1 MKHLL
6 IFLIVCSGLFPATFI
21 LGREVQSHGLLFEQW
36 LRETF
41 FGGYQP
47 GSHTQKWDIPATA
60 NLDHGRLPVNPKAA
74 KHGSMVGLGDALR
87 QFEIDESFLLIV
99 GFWEQTTPTEKRW
112 TNIQTVTVTP
122 EIWRKLWSPVT
133 FEDLKK
139 LDSVIRDKSLS
150 LEEARK
156 RAQSIKM
163 KSPFTNAV
171 IQVNPKLDSSQRRLQ
186 CSLRFSD
193 FFLHLAPKA
202 SSQRQPIPQVFGVP
216 VPATFESA
224 PRKLGPH

>member
-6 IFLIVCSGLFPATFI
+6 ILLIVCSGIFPATFI
-21 LGREVQSHGLLFEQW
+21 LGREVQSHGLLFEKW

-47 GSHTQKWDIPATA
+47 GSQTQKWDIAATA

-156 RAQSIKM
+156 RVQSIKM

-171 IQVNPKLDSSQRRLQ
+171 IQVNPKLDSGQRRLQ

>member
-6 IFLIVCSGLFPATFI
+6 ILLIVCGGIFPVTIASA
-21 LGREVQSHGLLFEQW
+21 REVQSHGLLFEQW

-47 GSHTQKWDIPATA
+47 ESHTQKWDIPATA
-60 NLDHGRLPVNPKAA
+60 NLDHGRVPVNPKAA
-74 KHGSMVGLGDALR
+74 KHGSPVGLGDALR

-99 GFWEQTTPTEKRW
+99 GFWEQTTPIEKRW
-112 TNIQTVTVTP
+112 TNIQAVTVTP
-122 EIWRKLWSPVT
+122 EIWRKLWFPVT

-139 LDSVIRDKSLS
+139 LDSIIKDKSLP

-156 RAQSIKM
+156 RAQSIKATP
-163 KSPFTNAV
+163 PFTNAV
-171 IQVNPKLDSSQRRLQ
+171 IQVNPKMDSSQRRLQ
-186 CSLRFSD
+186 CSLRFDD
-193 FFLHLAPKA
+193 FFQHLAPKA

-216 VPATFESA
+216 VPATFESM